1 MIESI
6 CGNYPIYCFG
16 EYVILLGEQLYVFS
30 TAGELLFC
38 RTDICDA
45 HKALLFADKTLL
57 VDDRRCYY
65 LLSMVDGAAIW
76 KTRKRP
82 QDYPLTR
89 FSEPYGCY
97 VYECYRK
104 GLFDSIVK
112 INLKTGKTEEHRIPR
127 AHGEFTNPQDILCD
141 AYGVP
146 CILISRYSKPDGDR
160 ISENGLL
167 FDETRDWS
175 MKPVFNLRKNLEFY
189 SGRIAKAFL
198 GNTDTLITS
207 DLHVYSVVTGETYNL
222 IENSPQ
228 WRQPQ
233 FNPSEIVLHESGKYV
248 ILKYSH
254 ANAIVDFSARK
265 IIAQYNTETW
275 WGCIVGNE
283 FWETTE
289 AGVLRRPFPL
299 MEELRPPKYKFW

>member
-1 MIESI
+1 MTHAFLIIGQSNMAGRGSLDEAEPLDTCEKRLKVLRNGRWQTMYRPVNNDRPFAGTCLAES
-6 CGNYPIYCFG
+6 F
-16 EYVILLGEQLYVFS
+16 
-30 TAGELLFC
+30 A
-38 RTDICDA
+38 
-45 HKALLFADKTLL
+45 KAYA
-57 VDDRRCYY
+57 
-65 LLSMVDGAAIW
+65 
-76 KTRKRP
+76 
-82 QDYPLTR
+82 
-89 FSEPYGCY
+89 
-97 VYECYRK
+97 
-104 GLFDSIVK
+104 
-112 INLKTGKTEEHRIPR
+112 EEHPDVDVGIIPC
-127 AHGEFTNPQDILCD
+127 A
-141 AYGVP
+141 
-146 CILISRYSKPDGDR
+146 DGGTYLDQWQ
-160 ISENGLL
+160 ENGLL